1 MPIRTIRI
9 SRDELL
15 DVRRIYES
23 VMSYACYGLFF
34 RQGEV
39 LGDNIADIA
48 MKSSEGEK
56 EKYFEVAA
64 NLLSGRGWVEKAS
77 FSDESV
83 TVKGSI
89 EVEEGKGQPTCHIL
103 KGMIKRIYE
112 KYYNEGFNCEE
123 IECQSKGDDSCVF
136 KLERK
141 GV

>member
-15 DVRRIYES
+15 DIRKIYEN

-34 RQGEV
+34 RKGEV

-64 NLLSGRGWVEKAS
+64 NLLAGRGWVEKAIM
-77 FSDESV
+77 SDDKVVAE
-83 TVKGSI
+83 GSI
-89 EVEEGKGQPTCHIL
+89 EVEEGKGQPTCYVL
-103 KGMIKRIYE
+103 KGIIKRIYE
-112 KYYNEGFNCEE
+112 KHYDESFNCEE
-123 IECQSKGDDSCVF
+123 IECQSKGDDACVF